1 LGAILSVEAASG
13 AAPEVA
19 QACYAA
25 AGGLAEAV
33 GVSAAVWAAKG
44 AMTDKGSGSEHIV
57 IFIVILRDPTLGSF
71 IAPSYSILTVLAMPP
86 PFVLFLGPTSIQND
100 DMLGPFFIDL
110 AGTRSITIRLS

>member
-25 AGGLAEAV
+25 AGGLAE
-33 GVSAAVWAAKG
+33 GIRG
-44 AMTDKGSGSEHIV
+44 QSEHFV